1 MSVLSIVSIGH
12 DMSIF
17 EGIILGIIQGL
28 TEFLPIS
35 SSGHLAVA
43 EKLLGRLHGGAQ
55 WEVPLAF
62 DVLLHFA
69 SLAAVVIVL
78 WGDLWSLLTTRR
90 RLMLPLIVGT
100 IPAGLAGVL
109 LGHHLENAKK
119 DMLVVG
125 CCFMVTGIVLAL
137 GERLARGRGA
147 GRNLTGIGMPD
158 AVIVGLAQAVALLP
172 GVSRSGSTISAG
184 RMRGVNR
191 EDCVRF
197 SFLLAVPVIAGAGV
211 LEAPKMLEMAGGVG
225 AAPLAAGAVAGLI
238 ASIVAIK
245 LLLKIVR
252 RISVGVFSYYCLP
265 LGMLL
270 FALNAPAP
278 VSRALSGALSITA
291 ASARIIAYV
300 LIAAFIAAV
309 IRFVFFGLLRGERSA
324 RPLAPE

>member
-1 MSVLSIVSIGH
+1 MNILEAIL
-12 DMSIF
+12 
-17 EGIILGIIQGL
+17 LGIIQGL

-43 EKLLGRLHGGAQ
+43 ERLLGRD
-55 WEVPLAF
+55 VPLAF

-90 RLMLPLIVGT
+90 RLILPLIIGT

-109 LGHHLENAKK
+109 LGDRLENAKH

-125 CCFMVTGIVLAL
+125 CCFIVTGVALAV
-137 GERLARGRGA
+137 GERLARSRTA
-147 GRNLTGIGMPD
+147 ARSLTGIGLVD
-158 AVIVGLAQAVALLP
+158 ALIVGLAQAVALLP
-172 GVSRSGSTISAG
+172 GVSRSGMTISAV
-184 RMRGVNR
+184 RMRGVSR

-211 LEAPKMLEMAGGVG
+211 LEAPKMLKMAGGVG
-225 AAPLAAGAVAGLI
+225 AASLAAGAVAGLA
-238 ASIVAIK
+238 ASILAIK

-252 RISVGVFSYYCLP
+252 RVSLGVFSYYCLP

-270 FALNAPAP
+270 FVINAPAP
-278 VSRALSGALSITA
+278 VSRVISSALSITA
-291 ASARIIAYV
+291 ASARIVAYV
-300 LIAAFIAAV
+300 LIAAFVAAV

>member
-1 MSVLSIVSIGH
+1 MNILEAIL
-12 DMSIF
+12 
-17 EGIILGIIQGL
+17 LGIIQGL

-43 EKLLGRLHGGAQ
+43 ERLLGRD
-55 WEVPLAF
+55 VPLAF

-90 RLMLPLIVGT
+90 RLILPLIIGT

-109 LGHHLENAKK
+109 LGDRLENAKH

-125 CCFMVTGIVLAL
+125 CCFIVTGVALAV
-137 GERLARGRGA
+137 GERLARSRTA
-147 GRNLTGIGMPD
+147 ARSLTGIGLVD
-158 AVIVGLAQAVALLP
+158 ALIVGLAQAVALLP
-172 GVSRSGSTISAG
+172 GVSRSGMTISAV
-184 RMRGVNR
+184 RMRGVSR

-211 LEAPKMLEMAGGVG
+211 LEAPKMLKMAGGVG
-225 AAPLAAGAVAGLI
+225 AVPLAAGAVAGLA
-238 ASIVAIK
+238 ASILAIK

-252 RISVGVFSYYCLP
+252 RVSLGVFSYYCLP

-270 FALNAPAP
+270 FVINAPAP
-278 VSRALSGALSITA
+278 VSRVISSALSITA
-291 ASARIIAYV
+291 ASARIVAYI
-300 LIAAFIAAV
+300 LIAAFVAAV

>member
-1 MSVLSIVSIGH
+1 MNILEAIL
-12 DMSIF
+12 
-17 EGIILGIIQGL
+17 LGIIQGL

-35 SSGHLAVA
+35 SSGHLAVV
-43 EKLLGRLHGGAQ
+43 ERLLGQ
-55 WEVPLAF
+55 DVPLAF

-90 RLMLPLIVGT
+90 RLILPLIIGT

-109 LGHHLENAKK
+109 LGDRLENAKH

-125 CCFMVTGIVLAL
+125 CCFIVTGVALAV
-137 GERLARGRGA
+137 GERLARSRTA
-147 GRNLTGIGMPD
+147 ARSLTGIGLVD
-158 AVIVGLAQAVALLP
+158 ALIVGLAQAVALLP
-172 GVSRSGSTISAG
+172 GVSRSGMTISAG
-184 RMRGVNR
+184 RMRGVSR

-211 LEAPKMLEMAGGVG
+211 LEAPKMLKMAGGVG
-225 AAPLAAGAVAGLI
+225 AASLAAGAVAGLA
-238 ASIVAIK
+238 ASILAIK
-245 LLLKIVR
+245 LLLGIVR
-252 RISVGVFSYYCLP
+252 RASVGVFSYYCLP

-270 FALNAPAP
+270 FVINAPAP
-278 VSRALSGALSITA
+278 VSRVISSALSITA
-291 ASARIIAYV
+291 ASARIVAYI
-300 LIAAFIAAV
+300 LIAAFVAAV

>member
-1 MSVLSIVSIGH
+1 MNILEAIL
-12 DMSIF
+12 
-17 EGIILGIIQGL
+17 LGIIQGL

-43 EKLLGRLHGGAQ
+43 ERLLGRD
-55 WEVPLAF
+55 VPLAF

-90 RLMLPLIVGT
+90 RLILPLIIGT

-109 LGHHLENAKK
+109 LGDRLENAKH

-125 CCFMVTGIVLAL
+125 CCFIVTGVALAV
-137 GERLARGRGA
+137 GERLARSRTA
-147 GRNLTGIGMPD
+147 ARSLTGIGLVD
-158 AVIVGLAQAVALLP
+158 ALIVGLAQAVALLP
-172 GVSRSGSTISAG
+172 GVSRSGMTISAV
-184 RMRGVNR
+184 RMRGVSR

-211 LEAPKMLEMAGGVG
+211 LEAPKMLKMAGGVG
-225 AAPLAAGAVAGLI
+225 AVPLAAGAVAGLA
-238 ASIVAIK
+238 ASILAIK

-252 RISVGVFSYYCLP
+252 RVSLGVFSYYCLP

-270 FALNAPAP
+270 FVINAPAP
-278 VSRALSGALSITA
+278 VSRVISSALSITA
-291 ASARIIAYV
+291 ASARIVAYV
-300 LIAAFIAAV
+300 LIAAFVAAV

>member
-1 MSVLSIVSIGH
+1 MNILEAIL
-12 DMSIF
+12 
-17 EGIILGIIQGL
+17 LGIIQGL

-35 SSGHLAVA
+35 SSGHLAVV
-43 EKLLGRLHGGAQ
+43 ERLLGRD
-55 WEVPLAF
+55 VPLAF

-90 RLMLPLIVGT
+90 RLILPLIIGT

-109 LGHHLENAKK
+109 LGDRLENAKH

-125 CCFMVTGIVLAL
+125 CCFIVTGVALAV
-137 GERLARGRGA
+137 GERLARSRTA
-147 GRNLTGIGMPD
+147 ARSLTGIGLVD
-158 AVIVGLAQAVALLP
+158 ALIVGLAQAVALLP
-172 GVSRSGSTISAG
+172 GVSRSGMTISAV
-184 RMRGVNR
+184 RMRGVSR

-211 LEAPKMLEMAGGVG
+211 LEAPKMLKMAGGVG
-225 AAPLAAGAVAGLI
+225 AASLAAGAVAGLA
-238 ASIVAIK
+238 ASILAIK

-252 RISVGVFSYYCLP
+252 RVSLGVFSYYCLP

-270 FALNAPAP
+270 FVINAPAP
-278 VSRALSGALSITA
+278 VSRVISSALSITA
-291 ASARIIAYV
+291 ASARIVAYI
-300 LIAAFIAAV
+300 LIAAFVAAV